1 MQSPRRFE
9 CHVVNIQNTKYN
21 PDLER
26 AENRMIC
33 FEHISI
39 VQENT
44 IGIGHKFHNLNRP
57 LSMGMKCFC

>member
-9 CHVVNIQNTKYN
+9 CHVVKIQNTKYN

-33 FEHISI
+33 FEHIFI
-39 VQENT
+39 VQEYNWYWA
-44 IGIGHKFHNLNRP
+44 
-57 LSMGMKCFC
+57 